1 MRDSVVKGRMN
12 HERDAFLRTIT
23 LRYGW
28 GETLRIT
35 PQIGGYVAEVFLVET
50 ATHIGWLKC
59 YDRQRAI
66 TQRVLADASFYLQV
80 THWLNQHSLLASRI
94 TAPYQTLDGQYMVDD
109 GGRYVAVLFDY
120 IAGRTPREH
129 PLTPAQRT
137 HLVTTVAL
145 LHRSTVDVPMPNQI
159 VTEDFGA
166 PWVQPLAQMLEGE
179 WHAFDVDVQAV
190 LTPHRQTLQAML
202 VRFVQAG
209 YHLRRQPPEMVLCH
223 TDIHGYNVIVN
234 GDQTYLL
241 DFEGLKLAPP
251 EHDFMFWVDD
261 AAWPEIL
268 ATYQQI
274 RLGVVPNP
282 QLIRFYQE
290 RRLLEDVYD
299 YLEQLRFEQLTP
311 ELHGEICEGLRQML
325 AGK

>member
-1 MRDSVVKGRMN
+1 MN
-12 HERDAFLRTIT
+12 HERDDFLRTIAP
-23 LRYGW
+23 RYGW

-35 PQIGGYVAEVFLVET
+35 PQVGGYVAEVFLVET

-59 YDRQRAI
+59 YDRNRAI
-66 TQRVLADASFYLQV
+66 TQRVLADAEFYLSV
-80 THWLNQHSLLASRI
+80 THWMQQYSALTERI
-94 TAPYQTLDGQYMVDD
+94 TSPYRTLDNQFVIDD
-109 GGRYVAVLFDY
+109 GGRYVAVMFNY
-120 IAGRTPREH
+120 IAGRTPRDQ

-137 HLVTTVAL
+137 HLVTTIAL
-145 LHRSTVDVPMPNQI
+145 MHGLTAQMPVQ
-159 VTEDFGA
+159 VQAVVEDFGA
-166 PWVQPLAQMLEGE
+166 PWARPLAQMLEGE
-179 WHAFDVDVQAV
+179 WLLFDVDVQDV
-190 LTPHRQTLQAML
+190 LAPHRQTLQTML

-209 YHLRRQPPEMVLCH
+209 YHLRRQPPALVLCH

-234 GDQTYLL
+234 GDQTHLL

-261 AAWPEIL
+261 RAWPDIL

-274 RLGVVPNP
+274 RPGVVPDP
-282 QLIRFYQE
+282 HLIRFYQE

-311 ELHGEICEGLRQML
+311 ELHGEICESLRQML
-325 AGK
+325 AGV

>member
-1 MRDSVVKGRMN
+1 MN
-12 HERDAFLRTIT
+12 HERDEFIRTIAP
-23 LRYGW
+23 RYGW

-35 PQIGGYVAEVFLVET
+35 PQVGGYVAEVFLVET

-66 TQRVLADASFYLQV
+66 TQRVLADADFYLSA
-80 THWLNQHSLLASRI
+80 THWMQQHSVIAGRI
-94 TAPYQTLDGQYMVDD
+94 TAPYQTLDVQYMVDD
-109 GGRYVAVLFDY
+109 GGRYVAVMFDY
-120 IAGRTPREH
+120 IVGRTPREQ

-145 LHRSTVDVPMPNQI
+145 MHGLTVQMPAQVQAI
-159 VTEDFGA
+159 VEDFGA
-166 PWVQPLAQMLEGE
+166 PWVRPLAQMLEGE
-179 WHAFDVDVQAV
+179 WDLFDVDVQAV
-190 LTPHRQTLQAML
+190 LSPHRQTLQAML

-209 YHLRRQPPEMVLCH
+209 YHLRRQPPELVLCH

-241 DFEGLKLAPP
+241 DFEGLKLAPA

-261 AAWPEIL
+261 EAWPDIL
-268 ATYQQI
+268 ATYQQVHP
-274 RLGVVPNP
+274 GVAPDP
-282 QLIRFYQE
+282 YLIRFYQE

-311 ELHGEICEGLRQML
+311 EMSGEICESMRQML
-325 AGK
+325 VGM